1 MTAGRRT
8 PTNKFVQPQKQ
19 ETNMGYISIQ
29 INKAKGSADTGA
41 SDHIERKTMPKNAD
55 PTRTHLNRELVE
67 FPDGVAD
74 RTEAI
79 SHRIRTAGIRRKITP
94 DQVRA
99 IRIVLS
105 GTHEDMVRVHEGRLS
120 EWCDDNLQWL
130 HRTFGRE
137 NTVSAVLHMDEHT
150 PHIHATVVPVVTGE
164 RRKAKRK
171 QAEGKRAYRKKANA
185 VRLCADDLLTR
196 ERLVAYHDSYAAAM
210 GKYGLQRG
218 IRGSEARHTTT
229 AQYYRDLKRQ
239 TGELEA
245 NVQQL
250 QTEQR
255 QAERQL
261 DEVRKEIKSE
271 KLEAAKTEAKTALV
285 AKVGSLLGS
294 GKLKELEA
302 DNRTLQGEV
311 TARDE
316 SIELLQ
322 RQMQRQQEEH
332 QRQLMELQAKH
343 RRELSDKEAEHQKK
357 VSFLKSI
364 IQKAQKWFPMFQE
377 LVYMEKF
384 CLKVGFNER
393 QTATLISGKP
403 LFYEGELYSE
413 EYKRK
418 FTTERAGFQV
428 VKDPKDRSKLALAIN
443 GQPIGE
449 WFREQFG
456 RLFSSVK
463 KTVEPLRRGKGM
475 RL

>member
-1 MTAGRRT
+1 
-8 PTNKFVQPQKQ
+8 
-19 ETNMGYISIQ
+19 MGYISIQ

-41 SDHIERKTMPKNAD
+41 SDHIERKTTPKNAD
-55 PTRTHLNRELVE
+55 PTRTHLNRELVR

-79 SHRIRTAGIRRKITP
+79 SHRIRTAGIKRKITP

-105 GTHEDMVRVHEGRLS
+105 GTHEDMARVHDEGRLS

-150 PHIHATVVPVVTGE
+150 PHIHATVVPIVTGE

-171 QAEGKRAYRKKANA
+171 QTEGKRTYRKKANA

-210 GKYGLQRG
+210 AKYGLQRG
-218 IRGSEARHTTT
+218 VRGSEARHTTT
-229 AQYYRDLKRQ
+229 AQYYRDLKRL

-271 KLEAAKTEAKTALV
+271 KLEAAKTEAKAAFV

-294 GKLKELEA
+294 GKLKAERGELQQRISTLESQ
-302 DNRTLQGEV
+302 NKELVRHIKTMEQEHKEERTKFNEYMDRIQRYFPHVEKLLPLIDFCRNTLHFSERVIQKLCKLKKVRLKGDFYSPEFNIKF
-311 TARDE
+311 RDE
-316 SIELLQ
+316 NAAFSFEEDKNRKGHYHICVNDIPLVQ
-322 RQMQRQQEEH
+322 WFRQKANEWRNGLGITPTKQ
-332 QRQLMELQAKH
+332 
-343 RRELSDKEAEHQKK
+343 DKE
-357 VSFLKSI
+357 LKI
-364 IQKAQKWFPMFQE
+364 
-377 LVYMEKF
+377 
-384 CLKVGFNER
+384 
-393 QTATLISGKP
+393 
-403 LFYEGELYSE
+403 
-413 EYKRK
+413 
-418 FTTERAGFQV
+418 
-428 VKDPKDRSKLALAIN
+428 
-443 GQPIGE
+443 
-449 WFREQFG
+449 
-456 RLFSSVK
+456 
-463 KTVEPLRRGKGM
+463 
-475 RL
+475 

>member
-1 MTAGRRT
+1 
-8 PTNKFVQPQKQ
+8 
-19 ETNMGYISIQ
+19 MGYISIQ

-41 SDHIERKTMPKNAD
+41 SDHIERKTTPKNAD

-79 SHRIRTAGIRRKITP
+79 SHRIHTAGIRRKITP

-105 GTHEDMVRVHEGRLS
+105 GTHEDMVRVQDEGRLD
-120 EWCDDNLQWL
+120 EWCADNLQWL
-130 HRTFGRE
+130 HRTFGKE

-150 PHIHATVVPVVTGE
+150 PHIHATVVPIVTGE
-164 RRKAKRK
+164 RRKARKK
-171 QAEGKRAYRKKANA
+171 QAEGKRTYRKKTNA

-196 ERLVAYHDSYAAAM
+196 ERMVAYHDSYAKAM
-210 GKYGLQRG
+210 AKYGLQRG

-294 GKLKELEA
+294 NKLKEEREGLQQRLSVLEKQNEELMQHIKQMEREHQSERTKFNEYI
-302 DNRTLQGEV
+302 DMIQRYFPYVEKLLPLIDFCRNTLNFSERVIQELCKLKEVRLKGDFYSPEFNRKF
-311 TARDE
+311 RDE
-316 SIELLQ
+316 NAVFSF
-322 RQMQRQQEEH
+322 EE
-332 QRQLMELQAKH
+332 
-343 RRELSDKEAEHQKK
+343 DKSRKGHYQIY
-357 VSFLKSI
+357 VNDIPLVQWFR
-364 IQKAQKWFPMFQE
+364 QKAHKWRNSLEITTTKQK
-377 LVYMEKF
+377 
-384 CLKVGFNER
+384 
-393 QTATLISGKP
+393 
-403 LFYEGELYSE
+403 
-413 EYKRK
+413 
-418 FTTERAGFQV
+418 
-428 VKDPKDRSKLALAIN
+428 N
-443 GQPIGE
+443 G
-449 WFREQFG
+449 
-456 RLFSSVK
+456 LN
-463 KTVEPLRRGKGM
+463 T
-475 RL
+475 

>member
-1 MTAGRRT
+1 
-8 PTNKFVQPQKQ
+8 
-19 ETNMGYISIQ
+19 MGYISIQ

-41 SDHIERKTMPKNAD
+41 SDHIERKTTPKNAD
-55 PTRTHLNRELVE
+55 PTRTHLNRELVQ

-79 SHRIRTAGIRRKITP
+79 SHRIRTAGIKRKITP

-105 GTHEDMVRVHEGRLS
+105 GTHEDMARVQDEGRLS

-150 PHIHATVVPVVTGE
+150 PHIHATVVPIVTGE
-164 RRKAKRK
+164 RRKARK
-171 QAEGKRAYRKKANA
+171 KQTEGKRTYRKKADA

-196 ERLVAYHDSYAAAM
+196 ERLAAYHDSYAAAM
-210 GKYGLQRG
+210 SKYGLQRG

-245 NVQQL
+245 
-250 QTEQR
+250 
-255 QAERQL
+255 
-261 DEVRKEIKSE
+261 
-271 KLEAAKTEAKTALV
+271 
-285 AKVGSLLGS
+285 
-294 GKLKELEA
+294 
-302 DNRTLQGEV
+302 DNLTLQGEV
-311 TARDE
+311 AARDE

-322 RQMQRQQEEH
+322 QQMERQQEEH
-332 QRQLMELQAKH
+332 SRQLMELQSKH
-343 RRELSDKEAEHQKK
+343 RREMADKETAHQKE

-364 IQKAQKWFPMFQE
+364 IQKAKKWFPLFQE
-377 LVYMEKF
+377 LVYMEEF

-413 EYKRK
+413 EHRRK
-418 FTTERAGFQV
+418 FMTERAGFQV
-428 VKDPKDRSKLALAIN
+428 VKDPADKSKLALAIN
-443 GQPIGE
+443 GQVIGE
-449 WFREQFG
+449 WFKEQFD
-456 RLFSSVK
+456 RLFSSIR
-463 KTVEPLRRGKGM
+463 KTVISPRKNKGIG
-475 RL
+475 L

>member
-1 MTAGRRT
+1 M
-8 PTNKFVQPQKQ
+8 TNKFVEPQKQ

-29 INKAKGSADTGA
+29 INKAEGSADTGA
-41 SDHIERKTMPKNAD
+41 SDHIERKTTPKNTD
-55 PTRTHLNRELVE
+55 PTRTHLNRELVQ

-79 SHRIRTAGIRRKITP
+79 SHRIRTAGIRRKITS

-105 GTHEDMVRVHEGRLS
+105 GTHEDMVKVQDEGRLS

-150 PHIHATVVPVVTGE
+150 PHIHATVVPIVTGE
-164 RRKAKRK
+164 RRKARKK
-171 QAEGKRAYRKKANA
+171 QAEGKRTYRKKANA

-196 ERLVAYHDSYAAAM
+196 ERLVAYHDSYAEAM
-210 GKYGLQRG
+210 AKYGLHRG

-239 TGELEA
+239 TGELET
-245 NVQQL
+245 NVRQL
-250 QTEQR
+250 QTEQK
-255 QAERQL
+255 QAERL
-261 DEVRKEIKSE
+261 LAEVRKEIKSE

-302 DNRTLQGEV
+302 DNRTLQNEV
-311 TARDE
+311 AARDE

-322 RQMQRQQEEH
+322 QQMQRQQDEH
-332 QRQLMELQAKH
+332 SRQLMELQAKH
-343 RRELSDKEAEHQKK
+343 RREMADKEAEHQRE

-364 IQKAQKWFPMFQE
+364 IQKAKKWFPLFQE

-413 EYKRK
+413 EHRRK
-418 FTTERAGFQV
+418 FTTEEAGFQV
-428 VKDPKDRSKLALAIN
+428 VKDPKDKSKLALAIN
-443 GQPIGE
+443 GQLIGE
-449 WFREQFG
+449 WFKEQFG
-456 RLFSSVK
+456 RLFSSIKRTVK
-463 KTVEPLRRGKGM
+463 PLRRDKGM

>member
-1 MTAGRRT
+1 
-8 PTNKFVQPQKQ
+8 
-19 ETNMGYISIQ
+19 MGYISIQ
-29 INKAKGSADTGA
+29 INKAKGAADTGA

-74 RTEAI
+74 RTKAI
-79 SHRIRTAGIRRKITP
+79 SHRIRTADIKRKVTP

-105 GTHEDMVRVHEGRLS
+105 GTHEDMIRVQDEGRLN

-130 HRTFGRE
+130 HRTFGKE

-150 PHIHATVVPVVTGE
+150 PHIHATVVPIVTGE
-164 RRKAKRK
+164 RRKARKK
-171 QAEGKRAYRKKANA
+171 QAEGKRTYRKKANS

-196 ERLVAYHDSYAAAM
+196 EKLVAYHDSYAKAM
-210 GKYGLQRG
+210 AKYGLQRG

-271 KLEAAKTEAKTALV
+271 KLEATKTEAKTALV

-311 TARDE
+311 AARDE

-364 IQKAQKWFPMFQE
+364 IQKAQKWFPLFQE

-413 EYKRK
+413 EHKRK

-443 GQPIGE
+443 GQLIGE

-463 KTVEPLRRGKGM
+463 KTVEPLRRGKGTA
-475 RL
+475 L

>member
-1 MTAGRRT
+1 
-8 PTNKFVQPQKQ
+8 
-19 ETNMGYISIQ
+19 MGYISIQ

-41 SDHIERKTMPKNAD
+41 SDHIERKTIPKNAD

-79 SHRIRTAGIRRKITP
+79 SHRIRTAGIKRKITP

-105 GTHEDMVRVHEGRLS
+105 GTHEDLMKVQDEGRLD
-120 EWCDDNLQWL
+120 EWCADNLQWL

-150 PHIHATVVPVVTGE
+150 PHIHATVVPIVTGE
-164 RRKAKRK
+164 RRKAKKK
-171 QAEGKRAYRKKANA
+171 QAEGKRTYRKKTDT
-185 VRLCADDLLTR
+185 VRLCADDVLTR
-196 ERLVAYHDSYAAAM
+196 EKLVAYHDSYADAM
-210 GKYGLQRG
+210 AKYGLQRG
-218 IRGSEARHTTT
+218 VRGSEARHVTT

-239 TGELEA
+239 TGELKA

-255 QAERQL
+255 QAEQQL
-261 DEVRKEIKSE
+261 DEVMQEIKSE

-285 AKVGSLLGS
+285 AKVGSLFGS

-302 DNRTLQGEV
+302 ANYTLQNEV
-311 TARDE
+311 AARDE

-322 RQMQRQQEEH
+322 QQMQRQQEEH
-332 QRQLMELQAKH
+332 SRQIMEMQAKH
-343 RRELSDKEAEHQKK
+343 RKEMTDKEAEHQKE

-364 IQKAQKWFPMFQE
+364 IQKAKKWFPLFQE

-384 CLKVGFNER
+384 CLKVGFNES

-403 LFYEGELYSE
+403 LFHEGELYSE
-413 EYKRK
+413 EHRRK
-418 FTTERAGFQV
+418 FKTERAGFQV
-428 VKDPKDRSKLALAIN
+428 VKDPKDKSKLVLAIN
-443 GQPIGE
+443 GQVIGE
-449 WFREQFG
+449 WFKEQFDK
-456 RLFSSVK
+456 LFSSIRR
-463 KTVEPLRRGKGM
+463 TVTPHRKGKG
-475 RL
+475 LGL

>member
-1 MTAGRRT
+1 
-8 PTNKFVQPQKQ
+8 
-19 ETNMGYISIQ
+19 MGYISIQ

-79 SHRIRTAGIRRKITP
+79 SHRIRTAGIRRKITS

-105 GTHEDMVRVHEGRLS
+105 GTHEDMIRVQDEDRLN
-120 EWCDDNLQWL
+120 EWREDNLQWL
-130 HRTFGRE
+130 HRTFGKE
-137 NTVSAVLHMDEHT
+137 NTVSAVLHMDERT
-150 PHIHATVVPVVTGE
+150 PHIHATVVPIVTGE
-164 RRKAKRK
+164 RRKAKKK
-171 QAEGKRAYRKKANA
+171 QAEGKRTYRKKANA

-196 ERLVAYHDSYAAAM
+196 EKLVAYHDSYAKAM
-210 GKYGLQRG
+210 AKYGLQRG
-218 IRGSEARHTTT
+218 IRGSEARHTIT

-294 GKLKELEA
+294 NKLKEEREGLQQRLSVLEKQNEKLMQHIKQMEREHQSERTKFNEYI
-302 DNRTLQGEV
+302 DKIQRYFPYVEKLLPLIDFCRNTLNFSERVIQELCKLKKVRLKGDFYSPGFNRKF
-311 TARDE
+311 RDE
-316 SIELLQ
+316 NAAFSF
-322 RQMQRQQEEH
+322 EE
-332 QRQLMELQAKH
+332 
-343 RRELSDKEAEHQKK
+343 DKNRKGHYRIYVNDIPLVQW
-357 VSFLKSI
+357 FR
-364 IQKAQKWFPMFQE
+364 QKAQEWRNGLGITPTGQDKG
-377 LVYMEKF
+377 
-384 CLKVGFNER
+384 LK
-393 QTATLISGKP
+393 I
-403 LFYEGELYSE
+403 
-413 EYKRK
+413 
-418 FTTERAGFQV
+418 
-428 VKDPKDRSKLALAIN
+428 
-443 GQPIGE
+443 
-449 WFREQFG
+449 
-456 RLFSSVK
+456 
-463 KTVEPLRRGKGM
+463 
-475 RL
+475 

>member
-1 MTAGRRT
+1 
-8 PTNKFVQPQKQ
+8 
-19 ETNMGYISIQ
+19 MGYISIQ

-67 FPDGVAD
+67 FPDGVTD

-79 SHRIRTAGIRRKITP
+79 SHRIHTAGIRRKITP

-105 GTHEDMVRVHEGRLS
+105 GTHEDMVRVQDEGRLD
-120 EWCDDNLQWL
+120 EWCADNLQWL
-130 HRTFGRE
+130 HRTFGKE

-150 PHIHATVVPVVTGE
+150 PHIHATVVPIVTGE
-164 RRKAKRK
+164 RRKARKK
-171 QAEGKRAYRKKANA
+171 QAEGKRTYRKKTNA

-196 ERLVAYHDSYAAAM
+196 ERMVAYHDSYAKAM
-210 GKYGLQRG
+210 AKYGLQRG

-294 GKLKELEA
+294 NKLKEEREGLQQRLSVLEKQNEELMQHIKQMEREHQSERTKFNEYI
-302 DNRTLQGEV
+302 DMIQRYFPYVEKLLPLIDFCRNTLNFSERVIQELCKLKEVRLKGDFYSPEFNRKF
-311 TARDE
+311 RDE
-316 SIELLQ
+316 NAVFSF
-322 RQMQRQQEEH
+322 EE
-332 QRQLMELQAKH
+332 
-343 RRELSDKEAEHQKK
+343 DKSRKGHYQIY
-357 VSFLKSI
+357 VNDIPLVQWFR
-364 IQKAQKWFPMFQE
+364 QKAHKWRNSLEITTTKQK
-377 LVYMEKF
+377 
-384 CLKVGFNER
+384 
-393 QTATLISGKP
+393 
-403 LFYEGELYSE
+403 
-413 EYKRK
+413 
-418 FTTERAGFQV
+418 
-428 VKDPKDRSKLALAIN
+428 N
-443 GQPIGE
+443 G
-449 WFREQFG
+449 
-456 RLFSSVK
+456 LN
-463 KTVEPLRRGKGM
+463 T
-475 RL
+475 

>member
-1 MTAGRRT
+1 
-8 PTNKFVQPQKQ
+8 
-19 ETNMGYISIQ
+19 MGYISIQ

-55 PTRTHLNRELVE
+55 PTRTHLNREMVE

-105 GTHEDMVRVHEGRLS
+105 GTHEDMVRVQDEGKLD

-130 HRTFGRE
+130 HRTFGKE

-150 PHIHATVVPVVTGE
+150 PHIHATVVPIVTGE
-164 RRKAKRK
+164 RRKAKK
-171 QAEGKRAYRKKANA
+171 QTEGRRTYRKKANA
-185 VRLCADDLLTR
+185 VRLCADDLMSR
-196 ERLVAYHDSYAAAM
+196 ERLVSYHDSYAAAM
-210 GKYGLQRG
+210 EKYGLQRG

-245 NVQQL
+245 NVRQL
-250 QTEQR
+250 QTERQ
-255 QAERQL
+255 QAEQQL
-261 DEVRKEIKSE
+261 DEVKKEIKSE
-271 KLEAAKTEAKTALV
+271 KLEAAKTEAKAALV
-285 AKVGSLLGS
+285 AKVASILGG

-311 TARDE
+311 AARDE

-322 RQMQRQQEEH
+322 QQMQRQQEEH

-343 RRELSDKEAEHQKK
+343 RREMSDKEAEHQKE

-364 IQKAQKWFPMFQE
+364 IQKAQKWFPLFQE

-443 GQPIGE
+443 GQLLGE
-449 WFREQFG
+449 WFKEQFG
-456 RLFSSVK
+456 RLFSSIRR
-463 KTVEPLRRGKGM
+463 TVEPLRRGKGM
-475 RL
+475 GL

>member
-1 MTAGRRT
+1 
-8 PTNKFVQPQKQ
+8 
-19 ETNMGYISIQ
+19 MGYISIQ

-41 SDHIERKTMPKNAD
+41 SDHIERKTVPKNAD
-55 PTRTHLNRELVE
+55 PTRTHLNREQVE

-79 SHRIRTAGIRRKITP
+79 SHRIRTAGIKRKITP

-105 GTHEDMVRVHEGRLS
+105 GTHEDLMKVQDEGRLD
-120 EWCDDNLQWL
+120 EWCADNLQWL
-130 HRTFGRE
+130 YRTFGKE

-150 PHIHATVVPVVTGE
+150 PHIHATVVPIVTGE
-164 RRKAKRK
+164 RRKARKK
-171 QAEGKRAYRKKANA
+171 QAEGKRTYRKKANA

-196 ERLVAYHDSYAAAM
+196 ERLVAYHDSYAKAM
-210 GKYGLQRG
+210 AKYGLQRG
-218 IRGSEARHTTT
+218 VRGSEARHTTT

-271 KLEAAKTEAKTALV
+271 KLETAKTEAKTALV

-311 TARDE
+311 AARDE

-322 RQMQRQQEEH
+322 RQMQRQQENH
-332 QRQLMELQAKH
+332 QRQLMELQVKH
-343 RRELSDKEAEHQKK
+343 RRELSDKEAEQQKK

-364 IQKAQKWFPMFQE
+364 IQKAQKWFPLFQE

-413 EYKRK
+413 EHKRK

-428 VKDPKDRSKLALAIN
+428 VKDPTNRSKLALAIN
-443 GQPIGE
+443 GQLIGE
-449 WFREQFG
+449 WFKEQFD

-463 KTVEPLRRGKGM
+463 RTVEPLRRGKGVG
-475 RL
+475 L